1 MGEII
6 VDMPGFAADCRHLL
20 DEVAEHG
27 TRVVITRDGRPVAEL
42 HSLSSPPSAETKPL
56 FGFAKGTFVILGDI
70 VAPLDEEWD
79 CEHETSHRDNDR

>member
-6 VDMPGFAADCRHLL
+6 VDMPGFEADCRHLL

-42 HSLSSPPSAETKPL
+42 HPLEPVQPATPRPL
-56 FGFAKGTFVILGDI
+56 FGFAKGTIVVHGDI
-70 VAPLDEEWD
+70 VAPLDENWE
-79 CEHETSHRDNDR
+79 CEREPGHGDGGR